1 MSLSPPFVL
10 FLLVFFYKQLMNKLY
25 LSLQSNKFDIEN
37 IIINNNTF
45 YLKAPF
51 KALNITEQ
59 EKETLK

>member
-1 MSLSPPFVL
+1 
-10 FLLVFFYKQLMNKLY
+10 MNKLY